1 MSEMSRTA
9 TEADDA
15 AVIERSRREPEVFA
29 EVFRRHA
36 PEIKRYVTRRLGPD
50 AAEDVVAETFLTA
63 FRQRERYDLTCPS
76 ARPWLYGIATHRI
89 GRHQRTEIRRLRAL
103 ERTGVDPAAEP
114 FTDRADERVS
124 AVAVRKSLAAALR
137 RLPAGHRNAL
147 LLVTWGDLGYQE
159 AAQALGVPIGTV
171 RSRVNRARK
180 KLRAELGGVNPTSV
194 SEELNHG

>member
-1 MSEMSRTA
+1 MSETSRTA

-15 AVIERSRREPEVFA
+15 SVIERSRREPELFA

-36 PEIKRYVTRRLGPD
+36 PDIKRYVIRRLGVD
-50 AAEDVVAETFLTA
+50 AAEDVVAETFLAA
-63 FRQRERYDLTCPS
+63 FRQRDRYDLTRSS
-76 ARPWLYGIATHRI
+76 ARPWLYGIATNRI
-89 GRHQRTEIRRLRAL
+89 GRHQRTEVRQLRAL
-103 ERTGVDPAAEP
+103 ERTGSDPVTDP
-114 FTDRADERVS
+114 FARSDERVS
-124 AVAVRKSLAAALR
+124 AVAVRRRLAAALR
-137 RLPAGHRNAL
+137 RLPAGHRDAL
-147 LLVTWGDLGYQE
+147 LLVAWGDLGYQE